1 MTFFTPL
8 PRWLTRPVS
17 VLFVVAWVAS
27 MAVLVN
33 RSYFQSATN
42 LATDLARYGS
52 NAQWRGAST
61 GCRS

>member
-8 PRWLTRPVS
+8 PRSLTRPVS

-33 RSYFQSATN
+33 RSYLQASATH

-52 NAQWRGAST
+52 NAQWRGVY
-61 GCRS
+61 